1 MIGSINVNDSLKL
14 NIYFNL
20 AILVRSVFM
29 IKIIIIGTD
38 HWFCIYD
45 G

>member
-14 NIYFNL
+14 KIYFEFSY
-20 AILVRSVFM
+20 LVRSVFV